1 MQIYYL
7 SFEFSSSIS
16 SAKISNVGSKNS
28 CWLAMVLSNESNK
41 AGNKIKFESIAK
53 SKVVATNPPKATVP
67 PKLDNLNTENPKN
80 NTTEV

>member
-1 MQIYYL
+1 MQIYYF

-28 CWLAMVLSNESNK
+28 CWLAMVLSNESSK
-41 AGNKIKFESIAK
+41 AGNKIKLESIAK

-67 PKLDNLNTENPKN
+67 PKSESVNTENPKN

>member
-1 MQIYYL
+1 MQIYYF

-28 CWLAMVLSNESNK
+28 CWLAMVLSKESSK
-41 AGNKIKFESIAK
+41 AGNKIKLESIAK

-67 PKLDNLNTENPKN
+67 PKSESVKT
-80 NTTEV
+80 